1 MVSEVGSLIVFYDEI
16 EMQLSMHIQNV
27 SELYPSPHPS
37 PPTPDVLPDASKSST
52 LLIKLGL
59 TFKKVC

>member
-1 MVSEVGSLIVFYDEI
+1 MVVQEVVRVLNDSGEFIFTEKKLV
-16 EMQLSMHIQNV
+16 
-27 SELYPSPHPS
+27 
-37 PPTPDVLPDASKSST
+37 PDVLPDASNICT

>member
-1 MVSEVGSLIVFYDEI
+1 MGDSSVYYFFGCQYGTIRDAFI
-16 EMQLSMHIQNV
+16 TNFH
-27 SELYPSPHPS
+27 PSFHPS
-37 PPTPDVLPDASKSST
+37 PPVPDVLPDASNSTT